1 METARFQGNALE
13 LQHGQRIGEWDS
25 HCAIKVSQRKD
36 TRYSCAPLR
45 TRWILITAR
54 FTMKTCMMQVQFLNG
69 DCTKKK
75 NYRRRILVVW
85 TRALTTAKLSLWK
98 VRDSFDRSPGDLRT
112 ITLQNYSLDSW
123 SYHIQTITVEVSDS
137 FEINPDH
144 IKTVALHR

>member
-1 METARFQGNALE
+1 MDINN
-13 LQHGQRIGEWDS
+13 
-25 HCAIKVSQRKD
+25 
-36 TRYSCAPLR
+36 R
-45 TRWILITAR
+45 TIYDEDLHDASTIFKWRLHE
-54 FTMKTCMMQVQFLNG
+54 
-69 DCTKKK
+69 KK

-98 VRDSFDRSPGDLRT
+98 VRDSFDRSPGDVRT